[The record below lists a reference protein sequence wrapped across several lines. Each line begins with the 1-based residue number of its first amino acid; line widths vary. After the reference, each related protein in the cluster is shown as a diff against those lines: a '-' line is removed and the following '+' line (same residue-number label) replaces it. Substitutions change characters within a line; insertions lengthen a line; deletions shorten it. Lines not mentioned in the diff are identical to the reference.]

1 MARRVRGTQAGRG
14 SEPPELA
21 PFSSRS
27 LSIRNWLLL
36 GRFEP
41 ARAQRDYQWL
51 EPQWKDFLSDLL
63 NVFRYAGLDPSPI
76 EDDPTSDD
84 TAHPDN
90 SEPIEKSKRP
100 IRVLS
105 ALKVS
110 HFYLGHVILFRQ
122 RQSEGFFIYDGQQRM
137 TTLTLLLCALR
148 DAPEGREGWQ
158 SIQEILQTS
167 DKEARLTLPA
177 VRGANP
183 LVQILSALNGTD
195 LPARNQGMSLVA
207 QRIFEAAQYFRKE
220 TESWNAARL
229 KAFSKFLL
237 DNVFVTVTFL
247 VDRRVAEYAYITT
260 NTRGKSLENS
270 DIIKGHFTQLASLSS
285 PAMANQIAESW
296 SRLEKLATRRL
307 ERFLRV
313 AYLLDFRSAPNFDFG
328 AQLMDHF
335 ADHGSLDDARQWLE
349 ERLPELLAIE
359 KKLVRDPLQQD
370 KLAGYLASIRRL
382 GFLPWRHW
390 QALMFRLLERDKNAP
405 RRFALSIQA
414 LERWCFGVNLL
425 GWDEQAIV
433 SVIIRALD
441 QIDRNVDPFAPRNRL
456 ALSSAHKDTIRSRL
470 REGQLRN
477 DETRGAHVRWLE
489 TLYWPQDGVN
499 FEATQDSSV
508 EHVLPRRPD
517 GQWSVDFPERPAY
530 YTECLGNL
538 CLIPKEL
545 NASIGNAQFVLKRPQ
560 LRALPPYFKSARE
573 VAQAARWDSK
583 AIEQRNARL
592 SHVAGVALG
601 LIDV

>member
-1 MARRVRGTQAGRG
+1 MARKVRGTPPERG
-14 SEPPELA
+14 SEQPDLA

-41 ARAQRDYQWL
+41 ARAQRDYQWI
-51 EPQWKDFLSDLL
+51 EPQWKDLLSDLL
-63 NVFRYAGLDPSPI
+63 NVFRYAGLDPLPI
-76 EDDPTSDD
+76 EDDQISDD
-84 TAHPDN
+84 TARPDN
-90 SEPIEKSKRP
+90 GEPIERGKKP

-122 RQSEGFFIYDGQQRM
+122 RQGEGFFIYDGQQRL

-148 DAPEGREGWQ
+148 DAPEGRDSWQ
-158 SIQEILQTS
+158 SIQEILRTS
-167 DKEARLTLPA
+167 EKEARLTLPA

-195 LPARNQGMSLVA
+195 LPARNQGMSPVA
-207 QRIFEAAQYFRKE
+207 QRIFEAAQYFKNE
-220 TESWNAARL
+220 TESWSAERL
-229 KAFSKFLL
+229 KAFSSFLL

-270 DIIKGHFTQLASLSS
+270 DIIKGHFTQLASLTS

-296 SRLEKLATRRL
+296 SRLEKSASRRL

-313 AYLLDFRSAPNFDFG
+313 AYLLDFRCAPNFDFG

-359 KKLVRDPLQQD
+359 KKLVQDPLRQD
-370 KLAGYLASIRRL
+370 KLTGHLASIRRL

-390 QALMFRLLERDKNAP
+390 QAVLFRLLERDKNAP
-405 RRFALSIQA
+405 RRFEQSIQA

-425 GWDEQAIV
+425 GWDEQTIV

-456 ALSSAHKDTIRSRL
+456 ALSSAHKDTIRKRL

-499 FEATQDSSV
+499 FEATQNSSV
-508 EHVLPRRPD
+508 EHILPRRPD

-545 NASIGNAQFVLKRPQ
+545 NGSIGNSQYKLKRPQ

-573 VAQAARWDSK
+573 VAQATRWDSK
-583 AIEQRNARL
+583 AIEERNARL
-592 SHVAGVALG
+592 GNLAGIALE
-601 LIDV
+601 LIEA